1 MNAKSIIGLIL
12 LGLFIVAC
20 LQNIEVVAMHFLFWS
35 FDISKLLLLI
45 IIFVVGIFVGMIIP
59 GLFSKSKTTETK

>member
-1 MNAKSIIGLIL
+1 MNTKSIIGLVL

-20 LQNIEVVAMHFLFWS
+20 IQNIELVTMHFLFWS

-45 IIFVVGIFVGMIIP
+45 IIFVVGIIVGMIIP
-59 GLFSKSKTTETK
+59 GLFTKSKTTENK